1 MAQVRYKEEK
11 IGNLYDFV
19 KGTNRINKKIIN
31 QNKGEYPVY
40 SGSKT
45 NDGLMGHINF
55 YDFDGEF
62 VRIITVGQ
70 VGETSII
77 QGKFSLAQNNG
88 VLVSKNKSKTKFI
101 INEYL
106 RIVLL
111 ARLKNKAK
119 GSDTG
124 NKQQS
129 LTNKQILST
138 TINIPINKN
147 GNYDI
152 EKQKEI
158 VKKYEIVEEK
168 KKELKEKFDYFKD
181 MQVDFMATELSKS
194 KSMKIKDIFD
204 LSIGSNGSNFTKTFI
219 KNHSGDIPVY
229 GASKDDEIPSYGYV
243 EDNAVIE
250 EKKNGKIQE
259 TKVKYFND
267 CLTYNID
274 GFAGYIF
281 YREGKFS
288 LSEKVRPL
296 IIKGEYKKYLIPEY
310 LKYVIEPKFR
320 NNRKGRLGESE
331 RNEYT
336 KLYINMIEDIEINI
350 PINEDGTFDL
360 EKQNQIVSKHKAI
373 EEMKKSILEK
383 GLPFTLSNVQFDGET
398 PYIYIYIRV
407 RDLFNIQ
414 RGKSIYTKT
423 YCKNNKGECP
433 VYSADNNNPLGYRN
447 EYDYDGK
454 YLSSSI
460 NGIAGVLTI
469 LEGKFSTNADRVVF
483 IPKVG
488 NINLD
493 YIKNILEPILR
504 NKNKGRKGL
513 KGKNEFT
520 KLTPRMIENEVIP
533 IPHDING
540 DPFIDMQ
547 NILADKYKTVGMIK
561 NQIEKNLNEL
571 ISNEIIF

>member
-1 MAQVRYKEEK
+1 MM
-11 IGNLYDFV
+11 D
-19 KGTNRINKKIIN
+19 
-31 QNKGEYPVY
+31 
-40 SGSKT
+40 
-45 NDGLMGHINF
+45 LMGHINF

-62 VRIITVGQ
+62 IRIITVGQ

-88 VLVSKNKSKTKFI
+88 VLVSKNKSKTNFI

-119 GSDTG
+119 GADTG

-181 MQVDFMATELSKS
+181 VQVDFMATELSKS

-219 KNHSGDIPVY
+219 KNNSGDIPVY
-229 GASKDDEIPSYGYV
+229 GASKDNEIPSYGYV
-243 EDNAVIE
+243 EDNAVIK

-259 TKVKYFND
+259 TNVKYFND

-274 GFAGYIF
+274 GFAGYVF

-296 IIKGEYKKYLIPEY
+296 IIKDEYKNYLIPEY
-310 LKYVIEPKFR
+310 LKFVIEPIFR

-331 RNEYT
+331 KNEYT
-336 KLYINMIEDIEINI
+336 KLYINMIEDIEIKI
-350 PINEDGTFDL
+350 PIINDGTFDL
-360 EKQNQIVSKHKAI
+360 EKQREIVRKYKAI
-373 EEMKKSILEK
+373 GEMKDSILEK
-383 GLPFTLSNVQFDGET
+383 GLPFTLSDVQFNGET
-398 PYIYIYIRV
+398 LYI
-407 RDLFNIQ
+407 
-414 RGKSIYTKT
+414 
-423 YCKNNKGECP
+423 
-433 VYSADNNNPLGYRN
+433 
-447 EYDYDGK
+447 
-454 YLSSSI
+454 
-460 NGIAGVLTI
+460 
-469 LEGKFSTNADRVVF
+469 
-483 IPKVG
+483 
-488 NINLD
+488 
-493 YIKNILEPILR
+493 
-504 NKNKGRKGL
+504 
-513 KGKNEFT
+513 
-520 KLTPRMIENEVIP
+520 
-533 IPHDING
+533 
-540 DPFIDMQ
+540 
-547 NILADKYKTVGMIK
+547 
-561 NQIEKNLNEL
+561 
-571 ISNEIIF
+571 